1 MGHPIA
7 GRAKILRC
15 IQTDAPIAVADVM
28 ERLEMKKEYFSK
40 YRDRLIKKEILTA
53 TARGQLMFALP
64 RFSYF
69 ITSRF

>member
-1 MGHPIA
+1 MLSLVEQ
-7 GRAKILRC
+7 KILRR
-15 IQTDAPIAVADVM
+15 IQTDAPVSVADVI
-28 ERLEMKKEYFSK
+28 ERSDMKKEYFSK
-40 YRDRLIKKEILTA
+40 YRDRLIKKGILTA